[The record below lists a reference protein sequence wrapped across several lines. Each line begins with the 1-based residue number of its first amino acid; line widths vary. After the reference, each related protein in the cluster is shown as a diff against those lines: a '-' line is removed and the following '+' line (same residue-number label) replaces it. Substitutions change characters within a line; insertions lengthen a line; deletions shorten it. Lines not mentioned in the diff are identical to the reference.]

1 MDIWF
6 CSDFHFGHENIIKY
20 CKRPF
25 KSLEEMDNLIIANF
39 NKRVKEDD
47 LVIFLGDFCF
57 RYAPSES
64 KTAPRKAFK
73 YYRDKLNCKNIIPIC
88 GNHDVRN
95 GVKSPIQSMVIK
107 HGGKRIHITHNPK
120 FAKEEFAFN
129 FCGHTHNKFGQ
140 FNKLGKKSVI
150 VDLSVEGWD
159 YQPVTINEI
168 FGAHS
173 KWLKSG
179 GNDVK

>member
-6 CSDFHFGHENIIKY
+6 CSDFHFGHENIIRY
-20 CKRPF
+20 TKRPF
-25 KSLEEMDNLIIANF
+25 KSLEEMDNLMINNF

-47 LVIFLGDFCF
+47 LVIFGGDFCF

-73 YYRDKLNCKNIIPIC
+73 HYRDQLKCKNIINIC

-107 HGGKRIHITHNPK
+107 HGGKRIFITHNPK
-120 FAKEEFAFN
+120 FAKEEFDFN
-129 FCGHTHNKFGQ
+129 FCGHTHNKYGR
-140 FNKLGKKSVI
+140 FNKLGKNSCI
-150 VDLSVEGWD
+150 VDLSVEGWN
-159 YQPVTINEI
+159 YEPVTINEI
-168 FGAHS
+168 FGEHS
-173 KWLKSG
+173 KWMKSKK
-179 GNDVK
+179 N